1 MGLFF
6 PQDEKRFTGVR
17 SLGFARYRE
26 VLEGSWKAFFM
37 VGFLSLILFVP
48 FAGGMVYAVLSK
60 SALIAILAGA
70 AGGAIAGPG
79 LGGLYD
85 LILRRLRNDNSDW
98 WTCWK
103 KAFRQNLVISILT
116 GAVQCLLMGLIVF
129 SGALML
135 WGATAPSLGTIAI
148 LLVGSVF
155 LAAILTVWWPQAVLF
170 RQKFGIR
177 LKNTLFFILFHP
189 GRVFGGAVLQVVYW
203 LILFLFLPWTA
214 FVVPILGDW
223 YIVFLAVFFIY
234 RPLNRDFRIEEQIR
248 EAFPENLPEEEY
260 IP

>member
-26 VLEGSWKAFFM
+26 VLEGSWKALFV
-37 VGFLSLILFVP
+37 VGFLSLVLFIP
-48 FAGGMVYAVLSK
+48 FACGMVYAVLSK
-60 SALIAILAGA
+60 SALVAIVSGVV
-70 AGGAIAGPG
+70 GGAIAGPG
-79 LGGLYD
+79 LGCLYD
-85 LILRRLRNDNSDW
+85 LILRRLRNDMSDW

-116 GAVQCLLMGLIVF
+116 GVVQCVFMGLVVF

-135 WGATAPSLGTIAI
+135 WGATQPSLGTIAI
-148 LLVGSVF
+148 LLVGSIF

-170 RQKFGIR
+170 TQKLGIR

-203 LILFLFLPWTA
+203 LIMFLFLPWTA

-234 RPLNRDFRIEEQIR
+234 RPLNKDFKVEEQIR
-248 EAFPENLPEEEY
+248 AAFPDNLPEEEY

>member
-26 VLEGSWKAFFM
+26 VLEGSWKELFL
-37 VGFLSLILFVP
+37 VGFISLILFIP
-48 FAGGMVYAVLSK
+48 FAAGMVYAVLSK
-60 SALIAILAGA
+60 STLIAIA
-70 AGGAIAGPG
+70 AGVIGGVFAGPG
-79 LGGLYD
+79 LGCLYD
-85 LILRRLRNDNSDW
+85 LILRRLRNDKSEW
-98 WTCWK
+98 WVCWK
-103 KAFRQNLVISILT
+103 RAFRQNLLISILT
-116 GAVQCLLMGLIVF
+116 GIVQCVFIGLAAF

-135 WGATAPSLGTIAI
+135 WGATPPSLGTIAI

-155 LAAILTVWWPQAVLF
+155 LAAVLTVWWPQAVLF
-170 RQKFGIR
+170 RQKVGIR

-189 GRVFGGAVLQVVYW
+189 GRVFGAAVLQVVYW
-203 LILFLFLPWTA
+203 LIMFLFLPWTA

-223 YIVFLAVFFIY
+223 YALFLAVFFIY
-234 RPLNRDFRIEEQIR
+234 RPMNKDFRIEEQIR
-248 EAFPENLPEEEY
+248 EAFPDNLPEEEY